1 MHIVMIANETNFVF
15 NLRKEVLAGFVKN
28 GHRVSVVCQ
37 ILSFREQLEEM
48 GCQLVDV
55 KTDRQGTNP
64 LSDIGLFWSYLK
76 ALRKLKPDVVFTN
89 NIKPNVYGG
98 LACRLLGIKTIPN
111 ITGLGN
117 PVENPGRFQ
126 KFFIWLYKIGVSNA
140 TCVLFQ
146 NQENVD
152 FFRSRNMLNKK
163 SRICLLPGSGV
174 SLETHK
180 AMAYPS
186 EGVTH
191 FLFIAR
197 ILKEKGIDLYLTAA
211 EHFRAQRQD
220 VVFHICG
227 GCDDE
232 RYLSI
237 LEDAQ
242 NRGIVEYHGQQKD
255 MLPFYAQAG
264 WIVHPSYYPEGMS
277 NVLLEAA
284 AHARPI
290 IATDRSGCRE
300 TVDDGVT
307 GYVIP
312 IKDSAALIAA
322 LEQFLSLSHQQRI
335 DMGLAGREKM
345 EREFDRQIVVEKY
358 LEELSRI

>member
-1 MHIVMIANETNFVF
+1 MHIMMVANDSQFIY
-15 NLRKEVLAGFVKN
+15 NLRKEVLIGLLAE
-28 GHRVSVVCQ
+28 GHRVTLVCK
-37 ILSFREQLEEM
+37 ILAFREELEAM
-48 GCQLVDV
+48 GCRVIDIQIS
-55 KTDRQGTNP
+55 RQGTNP
-64 LSDIGLFWSYLK
+64 LADSKLFFDYLK
-76 ALRKLKPDVVFTN
+76 ILKQNRPDVVLTN
-89 NIKPNVYGG
+89 NIKPNVYAG
-98 LACRLLGIKTIPN
+98 LACRFLGIKTMAN

-117 PVENPGRFQ
+117 PVENPGKIQ
-126 KFFIWLYKIGVSNA
+126 KLAIWLYKLGVSNA
-140 TCVLFQ
+140 RCVFFQ
-146 NQENVD
+146 NTENQK
-152 FFRSRNMLNKK
+152 FFHDHKMLNPK
-163 SRICLLPGSGV
+163 SRECLLPGSGV
-174 SLETHK
+174 SLQTHQ
-180 AMAYPS
+180 AMDYPP

-232 RYLSI
+232 RYLCI

-242 NRGIVEYHGQQKD
+242 KRGIVEYHGQQKD

-264 WIVHPSYYPEGMS
+264 CIVHPSYYPEGMS

-300 TVDDGVT
+300 TVNDGVT

-312 IKDSAALIAA
+312 IKDSTALINA
-322 LEQFLSLSHQQRI
+322 LEKFLALTYQQRVA
-335 DMGLAGREKM
+335 MGLAGRAKM